1 MAQHLVDLL
10 RSLLA
15 HYGYGAV
22 AGALLLEN
30 AGLPVPGETVLLLA
44 SFLAFSEH
52 RLRLPYIILVGIF
65 AATIG
70 DNIGFA
76 VGVYG
81 GRPLLERYRKTLRI
95 RPATISRGEDLFR
108 RYGAAT
114 VFVARFITGMRVIA
128 GPLAGVLRMDWRKFV
143 IFNFL
148 GAALWVT
155 VISSAGFL
163 FGKHWDDLVEILRD
177 ANGSPSVKVRMA
189 TSPAC
194 STLIENDAA
203 LMNVQPQ
210 RSASLGHSDGC

>member
-52 RLRLPYIILVGIF
+52 RLQLPYIILVGVF

-76 VGVYG
+76 VGAYG
-81 GRPLLERYRKTLRI
+81 GRPLLERYRRTLRI
-95 RPATISRGEDLFR
+95 RPATIARGEDLFR

-128 GPLAGVLRMDWRKFV
+128 GPLAGVLRMDWRKFA

-148 GAALWVT
+148 GAVLWVT
-155 VISSAGFL
+155 TISSAGFL
-163 FGKHWDDLVEILRD
+163 FGKHWDKLVDILRD
-177 ANGSPSVKVRMA
+177 ANVLVVVAVCVLLAILWWRRRR
-189 TSPAC
+189 
-194 STLIENDAA
+194 DAS
-203 LMNVQPQ
+203 
-210 RSASLGHSDGC
+210 R

>member
-1 MAQHLVDLL
+1 MAQHILDLL

-44 SFLAFSEH
+44 SFLAYSEH
-52 RLRLPYIILVGIF
+52 HLRLPYIILIGIC
-65 AATIG
+65 AATVG
-70 DNIGFA
+70 DNLGFA
-76 VGVYG
+76 IGVYG

-95 RPATISRGEDLFR
+95 RPTTIARGEDLFQ

-114 VFVARFITGMRVIA
+114 IFVARFITGMRVIA
-128 GPLAGVLRMDWRKFV
+128 GPLAGVLRMDWRKFA

-148 GAALWVT
+148 GAAVWVT

-163 FGKHWDDLVEILRD
+163 FGKHWDELVDILGD
-177 ANGSPSVKVRMA
+177 ANVAVVIAICVLLAIVWWRRRRRA
-189 TSPAC
+189 T
-194 STLIENDAA
+194 D
-203 LMNVQPQ
+203 
-210 RSASLGHSDGC
+210 RS